1 MSPRRERNSSGA
13 ANKAL
18 GRPWVAP
25 AAIAA
30 GVVLALVGLMYA
42 AAFGVSS
49 THHPKH
55 AILFFVLAAGAFVI
69 AWFSLGERS
78 RARATEDRPG

>member
-1 MSPRRERNSSGA
+1 
-13 ANKAL
+13 
-18 GRPWVAP
+18 VAV
-25 AAIAA
+25 AA
-30 GVVLALVGLMYA
+30 GLVLALFGLMYA

-55 AILFFVLAAGAFVI
+55 AILFFVLAVGAFVI

-78 RARATEDRPG
+78 RARTAEDQAG